1 MLGYKTLKINVNFIR
16 KKSGNILKIHVTNK
30 QNEKKKFFFLCI
42 TIRSTFNVITLLTR
56 KSLKFLV

>member
-30 QNEKKKFFFLCI
+30 QNEKKNFFFC
-42 TIRSTFNVITLLTR
+42 
-56 KSLKFLV
+56 

>member
-30 QNEKKKFFFLCI
+30 QNEKKNFFFVDTNKNFFFKHNNQI
-42 TIRSTFNVITLLTR
+42 YI
-56 KSLKFLV
+56 